1 MIEILLK
8 KCANIEAESSYK
20 YTPLILGKSLTT
32 QLDFRL
38 LNYCFVA
45 SKKGY
50 LEVVKILLEN
60 GANIEKHDDRGC
72 TPLMWGKNK
81 K

>member
-32 QLDFRL
+32 
-38 LNYCFVA
+38 
-45 SKKGY
+45 
-50 LEVVKILLEN
+50 
-60 GANIEKHDDRGC
+60 
-72 TPLMWGKNK
+72 
-81 K
+81 